1 MQIDLRTV
9 AIKPQRQ
16 TFDHLARRFGGD
28 KASSRYQEGTYDIQA
43 TDNLQYIPTWDPEHE
58 LHDKRRTAI
67 VMKDWYALRDPRQFY
82 YGTYTLAR
90 ARQQETVESNFS
102 FVESRGLADSLPAD
116 LKQTA
121 LELLLPLRHLG
132 WGANLNNL
140 AMCAYGYGTAITQ
153 PCCYH
158 AADNLG
164 IAQYLTRLGLLLD
177 DVPALEA
184 AKAEWMEGARWQP
197 LRRLA
202 ENMLV
207 QKDWFELFVA
217 QNLVLDGLLYPLV
230 YENIVDKTFS
240 ARGGSAI
247 AMLTSFMSEWY
258 AETSKWVDFSIK
270 TAAAESAENKAL
282 LSAWTVAWR
291 DRAVSALTPVIAGA
305 LGNEADALIQ
315 TVVAKFNDRAAKL
328 GLAL

>member
-9 AIKPQRQ
+9 AIKPLRQ
-16 TFDHLARRFGGD
+16 TFDNLARRFGD

-58 LHDKRRTAI
+58 LHDKRRTAV
-67 VMKDWYALRDPRQFY
+67 VMKDWYDLKDPRQFY

-102 FVESRGLADSLPAD
+102 FVESRGLADSIPAE
-116 LKQTA
+116 LKDKA
-121 LELLLPLRHLG
+121 LGLLLPLRHLA
-132 WGANLNNL
+132 WGANLNNMG
-140 AMCAYGYGTAITQ
+140 MCAYGYGTAITQ

-158 AADNLG
+158 GADNLG

-177 DVPALEA
+177 DVPALET
-184 AKAEWMEGARWQP
+184 AKELWMGGARWQP

-202 ENMLV
+202 ENLLV

-217 QNLVLDGLLYPLV
+217 QNFVLDGLLYPLV
-230 YENIVDKTFS
+230 YENIVDKQF
-240 ARGGSAI
+240 AANGGSAI
-247 AMLTSFMSEWY
+247 AMLTAFMSEWFS
-258 AETSKWVDFSIK
+258 ESSRWVDFTIK

-282 LSAWTVAWR
+282 ISAWTLAWR
-291 DRAVSALTPVIAGA
+291 DKAVAALTPVVEEAIGAG
-305 LGNEADALIQ
+305 ADALIQ
-315 TVVAKFNDRAAKL
+315 GVIAKFNERASKL
-328 GLAL
+328 GLSV

>member
-9 AIKPQRQ
+9 AIKPLRQ
-16 TFDHLARRFGGD
+16 TFDNLARRFGD

-58 LHDKRRTAI
+58 LHDKRRTAV
-67 VMKDWYALRDPRQFY
+67 VMKDWYDLKDPRQFY

-102 FVESRGLADSLPAD
+102 FVESRGLADNIPAE
-116 LKQTA
+116 LKQNA
-121 LELLLPLRHLG
+121 LDLLLPLRHLA
-132 WGANLNNL
+132 WGANLNNMG
-140 AMCAYGYGTAITQ
+140 MCSYGYGTAITQ

-158 AADNLG
+158 SADNLG

-177 DVPALEA
+177 DVPALET
-184 AKAEWMEGARWQP
+184 AKELWMNSARWQP

-202 ENMLV
+202 ENLLV

-217 QNLVLDGLLYPLV
+217 QNFVLDGLLYPLV
-230 YENIVDKTFS
+230 YENIVDKRF
-240 ARGGSAI
+240 AANGGSAI
-247 AMLTSFMSEWY
+247 AMLTSFMSEWFS
-258 AETSKWVDFSIK
+258 ESTRWVDYTIK

-282 LSAWTVAWR
+282 ISAWTQTWR
-291 DRAVSALTPVIAGA
+291 DRALAALVPVAQGA
-305 LGNEADALIQ
+305 IGADADALIEGI
-315 TVVAKFNDRAAKL
+315 VAKFNERANKL
-328 GLAL
+328 GLAV